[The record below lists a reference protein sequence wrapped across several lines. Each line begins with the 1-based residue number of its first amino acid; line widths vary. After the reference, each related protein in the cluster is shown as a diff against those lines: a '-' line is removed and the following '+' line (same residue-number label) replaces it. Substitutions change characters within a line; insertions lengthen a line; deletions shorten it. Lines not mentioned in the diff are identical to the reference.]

1 MTQKSPFFLL
11 KPLEACLIINTSRH
25 LQRRRKNLLTPIL
38 KPPKR
43 SEKLM
48 AKTVWCWKSC
58 GTMKIPVVWVIG
70 IIQWNL
76 MRGPVIF
83 SAIHFNDKSES
94 RVLSKA
100 PKLVETR
107 NRDDT
112 RNRNL
117 CLSPEIL
124 SKNLVTST
132 TTFPTNLCEIYV
144 KMKSSFTLKGNTE
157 IWSNRSPF
165 LGVRTE

>member
-1 MTQKSPFFLL
+1 MELD
-11 KPLEACLIINTSRH
+11 A
-25 LQRRRKNLLTPIL
+25 
-38 KPPKR
+38 R
-43 SEKLM
+43 S
-48 AKTVWCWKSC
+48 S
-58 GTMKIPVVWVIG
+58 
-70 IIQWNL
+70 N
-76 MRGPVIF
+76 F

-94 RVLSKA
+94 RDISKA

-132 TTFPTNLCEIYV
+132 TTFPTNLCENEILFHLQRKY
-144 KMKSSFTLKGNTE
+144 GNLE
-157 IWSNRSPF
+157 QPISF
-165 LGVRTE
+165 LG